1 MKIDKLQRELEQ
13 LLEQTGYTT
22 RYERG
27 TFRGN
32 DCLIEG
38 QKLVIINK
46 NKPKESQVATLAK
59 VLRKLDIEGIF
70 IKPLVRKE
78 LERIWDQIDLI
89 SKHSEALDEGDS

>member
-1 MKIDKLQRELEQ
+1 MKIDKLQLELEQ
-13 LLEQTGYTT
+13 LLEQTGYST

-38 QKLVIINK
+38 KKLVIINK

-59 VLRKLDIEGIF
+59 VLRKLEIDGIF

-78 LERIWDQIDLI
+78 LEKIWDQIDLL
-89 SKHSEALDEGDS
+89 SNSAEPLEESDS